1 MSRLTDL
8 LARVKTANLQLGL
21 DLEREVE
28 ALQSRRA
35 FGLNF
40 ERHQPEAVQLPGRP
54 VRKGDK
60 VRVLPERGST
70 AQGDPRLWT
79 VKSIDKGIARLE
91 SVDGRAGKDAAPVA
105 DLVVV
110 AGFRDPIFPGLVSTG
125 KVERGGDKPFHT
137 VINAE
142 NYHALKALTY
152 THRGRIDA
160 IYIDPPYNTGA
171 RDWKY
176 NNDYV
181 EADDHYRHSKWLAM
195 MERRLLIAGT
205 AESRGFG
212 ADRDDR

>member
-125 KVERGGDKPFHT
+125 KVERA
-137 VINAE
+137 NQ
-142 NYHALKALTY
+142 
-152 THRGRIDA
+152 
-160 IYIDPPYNTGA
+160 
-171 RDWKY
+171 
-176 NNDYV
+176 
-181 EADDHYRHSKWLAM
+181 
-195 MERRLLIAGT
+195 
-205 AESRGFG
+205 
-212 ADRDDR
+212 